1 MKKLTQREI
10 EKRYPL
16 SEAQRQQAELE
27 RRHRKVLRKI
37 YGPVVPRHL
46 ITGKLVELKTTRDR
60 YCEITGI
67 ISSVRP
73 PVREGSGDGGW
84 YVWDGSSDT
93 KTVWARDVCLVI
105 EAEGGES

>member
-1 MKKLTQREI
+1 MKTLTRREI

-16 SEAQRQQAELE
+16 SPAQQLAQQY
-27 RRHRKVLRKI
+27 RKVLKKHHDGI
-37 YGPVVPRHL
+37 KPPNIV
-46 ITGKLVELKTTRDR
+46 GKLVQLKTTRDR
-60 YCEITGI
+60 YAEMTGI

-84 YVWDGSSDT
+84 YIWDSSSDT
-93 KTVWARDVCLVI
+93 KTIWARDIFLVI

>member
-1 MKKLTQREI
+1 MTRTLTQREI
-10 EKRYPL
+10 LERYPL

-37 YGPVVPRHL
+37 YGPVIPRHL
-46 ITGKLVELKTTRDR
+46 ITGKIVELVTTRDR
-60 YCEITGI
+60 YDEMTGI

-73 PVREGSGDGGW
+73 PVREGDGDGGW

-93 KTVWARDVCLVI
+93 KTVWARDLFLVV
-105 EAEGGES
+105 EADHE